1 MSKEISVDE
10 YESPSGHH
18 GYRVP
23 APRIPG
29 CVVIHGNG
37 AHAVMLVREAVIAIA
52 GEPAQDS
59 DVSDEIAML
68 SHRCV

>member
-1 MSKEISVDE
+1 MKDISVDY
-10 YESPSGHH
+10 YESPSGHA
-18 GYRVP
+18 GFRVS
-23 APRIPG
+23 APLIPG
-29 CVVIHGNG
+29 CVVIHRSD

-52 GEPAQDS
+52 GEPDTDN

>member
-1 MSKEISVDE
+1 MKEIAISD
-10 YESPSGHH
+10 YESPSGHL
-18 GYRVP
+18 GYRVA

-29 CVVIHGNG
+29 CVVIHTDA
-37 AHAVMLVREAVIAIA
+37 AHAARLVREAVLAIW
-52 GEPAQDS
+52 GEPDTTT